1 MPAIK
6 RHTGTGSNLNTLG
19 EIRHAVKQNSC
30 LISPKICHF
39 SSWIWGKVSVKL
51 LQTSQVWNCLTSWPQ
66 PGDSSVYCSRLVDG
80 STAAVK
86 WTNAALASLA
96 HLLCTSKKKTRADLY
111 EDLTRPLRYATL
123 KCKMTYVHNVHC
135 CRDYCTYIIDNTL
148 ELVKSSEH
156 ENWAFVNKLTKTFRK
171 YWIWVHSPQS
181 VHSFNSGRIIVT
193 LVTASLS
200 SQDISCKMQVIL
212 SWLDMRGDRGSS
224 YSIMHW

>member
-1 MPAIK
+1 M
-6 RHTGTGSNLNTLG
+6 
-19 EIRHAVKQNSC
+19 
-30 LISPKICHF
+30 
-39 SSWIWGKVSVKL
+39 SVKL
-51 LQTSQVWNCLTSWPQ
+51 LQTSQVWNCLTCWPQ
-66 PGDSSVYCSRLVDG
+66 PGWQFRSLLVAGWWQHRCSEMDKCSISFSGTL
-80 STAAVK
+80 
-86 WTNAALASLA
+86 ALHFKLQVEKN
-96 HLLCTSKKKTRADLY
+96 TKTRADLY

-123 KCKMTYVHNVHC
+123 KCKMAYVHNVYC
-135 CRDYCTYIIDNTL
+135 CRDYCTYIINNTL

-171 YWIWVHSPQS
+171 YWIWVHSPES
-181 VHSFNSGRIIVT
+181 VQSFNSGRIIVT